1 MVLKK
6 GNYQYKRVSFE
17 ITDDTTFENIEWVLN
32 KFPELENVI
41 LQNPKPK
48 KRKVSDNN
56 NEESSKSDK
65 SKTESE

>member
-6 GNYQYKRVSFE
+6 GKYQYKRVAFE
-17 ITDDTTFENIEWVLN
+17 ISDATTFKDIEWVIL
-32 KFPELENVI
+32 KFPELESVI

-48 KRKVSDNN
+48 KKKVSDNY

-65 SKTESE
+65 SKTESK

>member
-6 GNYQYKRVSFE
+6 GKYQYKRVSFE
-17 ITDDTTFENIEWVLN
+17 ITDDTTFENIQWVLN

-48 KRKVSDNN
+48 KKKVSDNN
-56 NEESSKSDK
+56 NQEPSESDK

>member
-6 GNYQYKRVSFE
+6 GKYQYKRVSFE
-17 ITDDTTFENIEWVLN
+17 ITDDTSFENIEWVLV
-32 KFPELENVI
+32 KFPELESVI

-48 KRKVSDNN
+48 KKKVSDNY

-65 SKTESE
+65 SKAKSE

>member
-17 ITDDTTFENIEWVLN
+17 ITDDTTFENIQWVLN

-48 KRKVSDNN
+48 KKKVSDNY
-56 NEESSKSDK
+56 NEESSESDK
-65 SKTESE
+65 IKTESE

>member
-6 GNYQYKRVSFE
+6 GKYQYKRVAFE
-17 ITDDTTFENIEWVLN
+17 ITDATTFENIKWVLS

-41 LQNPKPK
+41 LDNPKPK
-48 KRKVSDNN
+48 KEKVSDNN

-65 SKTESE
+65 SKAKSK